1 MAKKSSEITATEKA
15 DEHHSTH
22 RHLNH
27 HLKHVVKADGRRVYI
42 ASNPVEADELRHTLS
57 KHDLN
62 AELVLHGSDEHLT
75 ALREIH
81 SFHLGRH
88 AAFQEQHGEHFTELE
103 RAIRDMD
110 AVQEQLHALEKRVVQ
125 LDAAAEKYGY
135 DSHVRLHE
143 PGEHHPASGQSRN
156 VEQERRNAKS
166 MSFYNKPV
174 LRQYYHKGLLWRAN
188 EIHQAGS
195 YELFVDL
202 VYVGVVAIAGDSA
215 AVEANSHSLLRFAV
229 TFLMGWKFWKEI
241 GTYSALFVQEDIQRR
256 LSVLFVLVCLV
267 GAMINMEGFFDDTY
281 TALVA
286 FYVTAEFISAFSW
299 LFYASL
305 LPKVR
310 LILISNAA
318 LLFMSIPLWIGSIH
332 DHSSSRYA
340 LIWIALFLDI
350 IGYEL
355 KWLLGMQAQKRRK
368 HDQPTSWI
376 SKRLEYVP
384 AMSVEH
390 LVSRLDAFVTLVLG
404 YSVVSLL
411 YQSATRNPLNNF
423 FTKAI
428 LGLLQAF
435 ALNSL
440 YFEIDTFNLYTHAIR
455 RHNWYFV
462 FVWKITHI
470 PLVMSLVVAGAT
482 ISRLVLAHDC
492 AHCPVSALAETYAAR
507 SQQTILPGQRW
518 FYCAGLGLATICT
531 AVIASTHHYRRPDT
545 GSWFF
550 QHRKNLRLV
559 LRAVVG
565 LVIVLLPVFDAGA
578 RLDSVGLIA
587 TTTGL
592 LHLCLFSDLAGNV
605 LDARF
610 CKGRRKK
617 TFEGGDEGGGGN
629 DGSHVVSD
637 P

>member
-1 MAKKSSEITATEKA
+1 MAKGSSEITATEEA
-15 DEHHSTH
+15 DRHHPSH
-22 RHLNH
+22 WHLGQ

-42 ASNPVEADELRHTLS
+42 ASNPVEADELRHKLS
-57 KHDLN
+57 EQELD

-88 AAFQEQHGEHFTELE
+88 AAFQEKHGEHFSELE

-110 AVQEQLHALEKRVVQ
+110 AVQEQLHALEKRVIQ

-135 DSHVRLHE
+135 DSHVRLRE
-143 PGEHHPASGQSRN
+143 PGEHHPANGQSRDF
-156 VEQERRNAKS
+156 EQERRNAKS

-188 EIHQAGS
+188 EIHEASS

-202 VYVGVVAIAGDSA
+202 VYVGVVAMAGDSA
-215 AVEANSHSLLRFAV
+215 AVEANGHSLLRFAV
-229 TFLMGWKFWKEI
+229 TFLMGWKFWKEL

-256 LSVLFVLVCLV
+256 LSVLIVLVCLV
-267 GAMINMEGFFDDTY
+267 GATVNMEGFFDNTY

-310 LILISNAA
+310 LVLISNAA

-355 KWLLGMQAQKRRK
+355 KWLLGMQARKRRK
-368 HDQPTSWI
+368 HDHPTSSWV

-411 YQSATRNPLNNF
+411 YQSATHNPLNNF

-440 YFEIDTFNLYTHAIR
+440 YFEMDTFNLYTHAIR

-462 FVWKITHI
+462 FVWIIVHI

-492 AHCPVSALAETYAAR
+492 NHCPVSALAEPYATR
-507 SQQTILPGQRW
+507 SQPSILPGQRW

-531 AVIASTHHYRRPDT
+531 AIIASTHHYRRPDT
-545 GSWFF
+545 GTWFF

-565 LVIVLLPVFDAGA
+565 LVIVLLPVFAGE

-592 LHLCLFSDLAGNV
+592 LHLCLFTDLAGNV

-610 CKGRRKK
+610 CRGKK
-617 TFEGGDEGGGGN
+617 REVEEEEEGD
-629 DGSHVVSD
+629 DGSHVVRV